1 MRQDWPKHGYT
12 VRNVKCF
19 RGLEGEG
26 FNATLYRD
34 GRRIAFLIDD
44 ASGGEIRIQW
54 TDPHTRDTEEVRLLE
69 FLKTLPREQSEGIEY
84 SVDPGI
90 FVAAL
95 VDETATEKRLRR
107 IFRKQTLFRLKE
119 DRTDDDKW
127 RVLKAPF
134 SPGVKAQIVK
144 RYGDRLAQIL
154 NEQYPHLNPKP

>member
-1 MRQDWPKHGYT
+1 MRQDWPRHGYT
-12 VRNVKCF
+12 VRNIKTF
-19 RGLEGEG
+19 RGMEGEG
-26 FNATLYRD
+26 FNATLCRD
-34 GRRIAFLIDD
+34 GKKIAFVIDD
-44 ASGGEIRIQW
+44 ATGGDVQIQW
-54 TDPHTRDTEEVRLLE
+54 TDAGSQGAEEKRLME
-69 FLKTLPREQSEGIEY
+69 FLKKLPKEQSEGIEY

-90 FVAAL
+90 FVATL

-134 SPGVKAQIVK
+134 SPSVKAQLVK
-144 RYGDRLAQIL
+144 RYGDRLAQVL